1 VSGRPFR
8 ARNASSSAGGPGTCD
23 TAAVHPF
30 LDAPLPLAIA
40 HRGGS
45 VDGIENTIAAF
56 TRAVDLGYRY
66 LETDVRVT
74 ADGELVAFHDPR
86 LERVVGTDRRLRE
99 LTWAELSRLRVGGRE
114 PVPRFAE
121 VLKAFPDA
129 RLLVDPKCDDAVDPL
144 ITALRDH
151 DALDRVCVGSFSDR
165 RVRRVRAAFG
175 DAVCTSMGPGEALRL
190 RAAAWRLL
198 PASAVP
204 PGAACIQVPVRYGP
218 VVFAEPRC
226 IAFVHAHGLQVHVW
240 TVNDRATMA
249 HLLDLGVDGI
259 ITDELTTL
267 RELLIARGRWH
278 GD

>member
-1 VSGRPFR
+1 
-8 ARNASSSAGGPGTCD
+8 
-23 TAAVHPF
+23 VHPF

-45 VDGIENTIAAF
+45 VDGIENTIASF

-74 ADGELVAFHDPR
+74 ADGELVAFHDPG
-86 LERVVGTDRRLRE
+86 LERVAGTDRRLRD

-114 PVPRFAE
+114 PVPRFDE
-121 VLKAFPDA
+121 VLKAFPDV
-129 RLLVDPKCDDAVDPL
+129 RLLVDPKCDAAVDPL

-165 RVRRVRAAFG
+165 RLRRVRAAFG
-175 DAVCTSMGPGEALRL
+175 AAVCTSMGPWEALRL
-190 RAAAWRLL
+190 RLAAWRAL
-198 PASAVP
+198 PASAVT
-204 PGAACIQVPVRYGP
+204 PGPACVQLPVRHGP

-226 IAFVHAHGLQVHVW
+226 IAFAHARGLQVHVW
-240 TVNDRATMA
+240 TVNDRTAMA

-267 RELLIARGRWH
+267 RDLLIARGRWH
-278 GD
+278 AD